1 MKGMGRVWRMCGVE
15 GVVVCAWRVCMYV
28 MCVCVCVC
36 GGCKCVHA

>member
-1 MKGMGRVWRMCGVE
+1 MEDVCVE

-28 MCVCVCVC
+28 MCVCVC